1 MELTIFD
8 QILYQFETIATG
20 GVPQVR
26 ALVMS
31 TFWIL
36 ATIDA
41 CMAFLTNLEDGD
53 HFKILIQKC
62 LKIGFWLF
70 FVNSWGLFCN
80 VIKNSLI
87 MAGSVIGS
95 GASMSL
101 MQHPSEIVSQGILT
115 LDPILEYESKFT
127 GITDVMAN
135 FGMLMAC
142 IISYLFG
149 CLAYV
154 LLGIQVVLTYVE
166 FYLMCALFTVFV
178 PFGVTKWTSFLAE
191 KAIGGV
197 IAYGVKLMVLS
208 CIVSIIPDTLNAYGN
223 GFTLTPEN
231 ALTAMISLVAVGVLL
246 AFLSWAAPALAASM
260 MTGGPS
266 LTAGSVAMAGA
277 AVAAGTA
284 IAAGGAAKAAGA
296 VMGSGKGAA
305 GSGGGNTS
313 AAVNAMSRGQLPP
326 GSSSSGGSGG
336 GASGGSDSGDATS
349 SPTFSGGG
357 AQSYGGG
364 AGAATGNSGSSGGGQ
379 VGSPSSDGAAGGSG
393 GGAAGTSAGNGSQG
407 GSAANSLTKAA
418 GGAAG
423 SVAGS
428 KAGAAIGGAAAGPAG
443 AAVGGVAGSVAGDAA
458 GETAVDGAASGIASG
473 SSSAPAVSGGG
484 MTGGGPSGGSNDG
497 AQNSGG
503 GTGNVAGGSGSW
515 NRTYSGGNA
524 SGGENAQNAKQ
535 QQQPRFSNIAKDAM
549 LIKNMTPQEPGPH
562 GSMHAPIRD

>member
-41 CMAFLTNLEDGD
+41 CMDFLTNLEDGD

-266 LTAGSVAMAGA
+266 LTGGSVAMAGA

-284 IAAGGAAKAAGA
+284 IAAGGAA
-296 VMGSGKGAA
+296 
-305 GSGGGNTS
+305 
-313 AAVNAMSRGQLPP
+313 
-326 GSSSSGGSGG
+326 
-336 GASGGSDSGDATS
+336 
-349 SPTFSGGG
+349 
-357 AQSYGGG
+357 
-364 AGAATGNSGSSGGGQ
+364 
-379 VGSPSSDGAAGGSG
+379 
-393 GGAAGTSAGNGSQG
+393 
-407 GSAANSLTKAA
+407 
-418 GGAAG
+418 
-423 SVAGS
+423 
-428 KAGAAIGGAAAGPAG
+428 
-443 AAVGGVAGSVAGDAA
+443 
-458 GETAVDGAASGIASG
+458 
-473 SSSAPAVSGGG
+473 
-484 MTGGGPSGGSNDG
+484 
-497 AQNSGG
+497 
-503 GTGNVAGGSGSW
+503 
-515 NRTYSGGNA
+515 
-524 SGGENAQNAKQ
+524 
-535 QQQPRFSNIAKDAM
+535 
-549 LIKNMTPQEPGPH
+549 
-562 GSMHAPIRD
+562 

>member
-208 CIVSIIPDTLNAYGN
+208 CIVSIVPDILNAYGN
-223 GFTLTPEN
+223 GFTLTPDN

-246 AFLSWAAPALAASM
+246 AFLAWAAPALAASM

-266 LTAGSVAMAGA
+266 LTAGSVAATGAGVAAGA
-277 AVAAGTA
+277 AVLAV
-284 IAAGGAAKAAGA
+284 GGAAVAGAIGKSGAAGA
-296 VMGSGKGAA
+296 ASSSGAA
-305 GSGGGNTS
+305 GKGSTSAAANALHGAGPSGGGGS
-313 AAVNAMSRGQLPP
+313 SHGDSGGSSSGGGASPSFSGGGASSYG
-326 GSSSSGGSGG
+326 GSSSSGSSASNLSG
-336 GASGGSDSGDATS
+336 GASGS
-349 SPTFSGGG
+349 SSGGSKG
-357 AQSYGGG
+357 SSGSASASGG
-364 AGAATGNSGSSGGGQ
+364 SGSSS
-379 VGSPSSDGAAGGSG
+379 GSNQGKSAGSSVSSAAAGAAGGV
-393 GGAAGTSAGNGSQG
+393 
-407 GSAANSLTKAA
+407 A
-418 GGAAG
+418 GG
-423 SVAGS
+423 

-443 AAVGGVAGSVAGDAA
+443 AATGGVAGSVVGDAA
-458 GETAVDGAASGIASG
+458 GSQAASNAAGDDSSTAADSGSSPSGDGSVASNAWASG
-473 SSSAPAVSGGG
+473 SGGSAAGGSSGGG
-484 MTGGGPSGGSNDG
+484 SSGGSTN
-497 AQNSGG
+497 NNGG
-503 GTGNVAGGSGSW
+503 
-515 NRTYSGGNA
+515 
-524 SGGENAQNAKQ
+524 Q
-535 QQQPRFSNIAKDAM
+535 QQQQKPKFSNMARDAM
-549 LIKNMTPQEPGPH
+549 MIKNMTPQEPGPH
-562 GSMHAPIRD
+562 GSFGASIRSD

>member
-313 AAVNAMSRGQLPP
+313 AAANAMSRGQLPP

-336 GASGGSDSGDATS
+336 GASGGAAS
-349 SPTFSGGG
+349 SPTFSSGGV
-357 AQSYGGG
+357 QSYGGG

-428 KAGAAIGGAAAGPAG
+428 KAGAAIGSTAAGPAG

-503 GTGNVAGGSGSW
+503 GTGNVSGGSGSW

-524 SGGENAQNAKQ
+524 SGGGNEQNAKQ

>member
-8 QILYQFETIATG
+8 QIFYQFETIATG

-115 LDPILEYESKFT
+115 LDPILEYESEFT

-178 PFGVTKWTSFLAE
+178 PFGVTKWMSFLAE

-246 AFLSWAAPALAASM
+246 AFLSWAASALAASM
-260 MTGGPS
+260 MTVGPS

-277 AVAAGTA
+277 AMAGGTA

-296 VMGSGKGAA
+296 VMGSGKGAS

-313 AAVNAMSRGQLPP
+313 AAANAMSRGQLPP
-326 GSSSSGGSGG
+326 GSSSSGGSGD
-336 GASGGSDSGDATS
+336 GASGGSGSGGVAS
-349 SPTFSGGG
+349 SPIFSSGG

-364 AGAATGNSGSSGGGQ
+364 AGAATGTFGSSGGGQ
-379 VGSPSSDGAAGGSG
+379 AGSQSSDGAAGG
-393 GGAAGTSAGNGSQG
+393 SAGNGSQG

-418 GGAAG
+418 GGTAG

-428 KAGAAIGGAAAGPAG
+428 KAGAAIGSTAAGPAG
-443 AAVGGVAGSVAGDAA
+443 ATVGGVAGSVAGDAA
-458 GETAVDGAASGIASG
+458 GETAVDGAASGNTSS
-473 SSSAPAVSGGG
+473 SSSASAASGGG
-484 MTGGGPSGGSNDG
+484 MTGGGPSSGLNGG

-503 GTGNVAGGSGSW
+503 GTGNVAGGSGSR
-515 NRTYSGGNA
+515 NRTYSGGNM
-524 SGGENAQNAKQ
+524 SGGGNAQNAKQ

-562 GSMHAPIRD
+562 GSMHVPIRD

>member
-313 AAVNAMSRGQLPP
+313 AAANAMSRGQLPP

-336 GASGGSDSGDATS
+336 GASGGSDSGGAAS
-349 SPTFSGGG
+349 SPTFSSGGV
-357 AQSYGGG
+357 QSYGGG
-364 AGAATGNSGSSGGGQ
+364 AGAATGTSGSGQAGASSSG
-379 VGSPSSDGAAGGSG
+379 GAAGGSG

-407 GSAANSLTKAA
+407 GSTANSLTKAA

-458 GETAVDGAASGIASG
+458 GETAVDGAASGNTSSSSSASAASG
-473 SSSAPAVSGGG
+473 SV
-484 MTGGGPSGGSNDG
+484 MTGGGPSSGSNGG

-503 GTGNVAGGSGSW
+503 GTDNVAGGSGSR

-524 SGGENAQNAKQ
+524 SGGGNEQNAK